1 MKVGLSFD
9 KPTLIV
15 IPKPPPWAVVIEP
28 WGYCPKKCPC

>member
-1 MKVGLSFD
+1 MSGGELSSL
-9 KPTLIV
+9 PVLVV

>member
-1 MKVGLSFD
+1 MVIF
-9 KPTLIV
+9 IV